1 MSVVNVGS
9 GSHNTACNSK
19 LRNNQRQHWQASP
32 SNGEHGGISEISGPV
47 IGKDSRRCNLR
58 RSPYSRKIRKIR
70 YPLGREKKKLMI
82 KHILNIAA
90 EDLSFAVNGM
100 IAKIT
105 LAIRIT
111 HVSKNEYYLVQ
122 TLASTALLF

>member
-1 MSVVNVGS
+1 MAEGTIREGHLTQERAKRSDLLWEEQN
-9 GSHNTACNSK
+9 K
-19 LRNNQRQHWQASP
+19 L
-32 SNGEHGGISEISGPV
+32 V
-47 IGKDSRRCNLR
+47 IKC
-58 RSPYSRKIRKIR
+58 
-70 YPLGREKKKLMI
+70 
-82 KHILNIAA
+82 ILNIAA
-90 EDLSFAVNGM
+90 EDLRLAVNGM

>member
-1 MSVVNVGS
+1 VQSEKVTLLKKDQKDQISS
-9 GSHNTACNSK
+9 GK
-19 LRNNQRQHWQASP
+19 R
-32 SNGEHGGISEISGPV
+32 
-47 IGKDSRRCNLR
+47 
-58 RSPYSRKIRKIR
+58 
-70 YPLGREKKKLMI
+70 KKKLMI